1 MAIFMPNIIVDKCGA
16 GNFFQKRLN
25 GSIAEQADAGVVM
38 NGTFTPATMILGFT
52 GQAFAYRYDSLDT
65 LLVGST
71 YEISG
76 HATPVGAEVFISFAD
91 GNRQEDLLSAMS
103 ENPPAASTISD
114 SEDGSFSFTEVL
126 HKGGLCIVWIKCPP
140 DFANLSTMSL
150 SVQVTKLSSSE
161 GIPLTTLVD
170 IASQQPCP
178 TCAGTGT
185 EKYECTTHG
194 VDYIKQCES
203 CGGTGNISGE
213 TCTNCGGMGHVCTA
227 CVEEGTTATISR
239 YSCSTCNGTGQV
251 KYKNWSGIID
261 GNCPADA
268 AGVYLSSGYSDNRT
282 LAELESTII
291 TSAVPVANDDG
302 SFSYLISAGTVA
314 TTHTIWCL
322 SETGGILTARV
333 SGSYSDEEP
342 VCLSGDTIIT
352 MADGSGKRLDELEVG
367 DALMA
372 GDGYPT
378 TVVRTGRDIWRPF
391 HTLYHFEDGTVIDEI
406 SVHRFYNVEQ
416 GFWQKLHLWNIGE
429 HAKRLDGTQVALVRV
444 ERVDEEA
451 ECFGLWTESDDYFAN
466 GLLSGNAG
474 ANRDLLENASFEQAM
489 DMAISLDEQEIEKM
503 FFGGVL

>member
-1 MAIFMPNIIVDKCGA
+1 MAIFAPNIIVDKCGA
-16 GNFFQKRLN
+16 GSFFQKRHN

-126 HKGGLCIVWIKCPP
+126 HEGGLCIVWIKCPP

-150 SVQVTKLSSSE
+150 SVQVTKLSSPE
-161 GIPLTTLVD
+161 GVPQITPVDLTGTY
-170 IASQQPCP
+170 ACS
-178 TCAGTGT
+178 TCAGTGIIG
-185 EKYECTTHG
+185 CATHG
-194 VDYIKQCES
+194 VGNNIQCEA
-203 CGGTGNISGE
+203 CGGTGHISDE
-213 TCTNCGGMGHVCTA
+213 LCPSCGGYGYLCSS
-227 CVEEGTTATISR
+227 CVAEGASGIPNGK
-239 YSCSTCNGTGQV
+239 CSTCGGSGELYHQ
-251 KYKNWSGIID
+251 NWSGTIS
-261 GNCPADA
+261 GQCPADA
-268 AGVYLSSGYSDNRT
+268 AAVYLSSGYSENSALSD
-282 LAELESTII
+282 LEGTII
-291 TSAVPVANDDG
+291 TSAIPVANEDG
-302 SFSYLISAGTVA
+302 SFSYSISASMSA
-314 TTHTIWCL
+314 STHTIWCL
-322 SETGGILTARV
+322 TETGGTLTVEV
-333 SGSYSDEEP
+333 SGSYSDDQP
-342 VCLSGDTIIT
+342 VCLSGDTMIT

-372 GDGYPT
+372 GDGSPT

-429 HAKRLDGTQVALVRV
+429 HAQRLDGTQVALVRV

-489 DMAISLDEQEIEKM
+489 DMAVSLDEQEIEKM